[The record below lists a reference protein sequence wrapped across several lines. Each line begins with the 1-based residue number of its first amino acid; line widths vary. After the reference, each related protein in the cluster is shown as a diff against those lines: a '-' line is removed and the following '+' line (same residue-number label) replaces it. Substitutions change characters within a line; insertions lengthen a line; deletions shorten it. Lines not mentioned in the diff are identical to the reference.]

1 MTTETAS
8 RAGGNPEEGNPPEAA
23 AGGLNFTSITGH
35 LSELSVR
42 LKNCLF
48 AYIIALAVVSSI
60 PNPFHPFGGPY
71 SFFGYNFLLAVLIRR
86 AEVAY
91 APGVVFIAQ
100 SPADPIFAFLNLCMI
115 LALLVSLPY
124 IFYQIYGF
132 VAPGLYQREKRVVRK
147 YLLPFTVLLT
157 IGGFFGLF
165 VIFPIVM
172 KILLLFFKP
181 LGVGYYFT
189 LSSFVSFLILIPLM
203 TGLAFTFP
211 VFIIP
216 LVELR
221 ILKAEQL
228 SKARKWFYVGFALA
242 VSIANPDPTDISSI
256 PVIVPVLILYEIT
269 IFVAKRIEKNRAAR
283 AVAQGLSVP

>member
-1 MTTETAS
+1 LTTETTS
-8 RAGGNPEEGNPPEAA
+8 SPSGNPNQGDQSD
-23 AGGLNFTSITGH
+23 AGSGFNFTSIMGH

-48 AYIIALAVVSSI
+48 AYIIALAVISSI

-71 SFFGYNFLLAVLIRR
+71 SFFGYNFLLAGLIRE
-86 AEVAY
+86 AERAY
-91 APGVVFIAQ
+91 APGVTFI
-100 SPADPIFAFLNLCMI
+100 SIGPADPILAFLNLAI
-115 LALLVSLPY
+115 VLALLVTLPY
-124 IFYQIYGF
+124 IFFEIYGF

-147 YLLPFTVLLT
+147 YVLPFSVLLT

-172 KILLLFFKP
+172 RILLLFFKP
-181 LGVGYYFT
+181 LGVAEYFT
-189 LSSFVSFLILIPLM
+189 LDSFVNFLILIPLM

-242 VSIANPDPTDISSI
+242 VSIANPDPTDLSSI

-269 IFVAKRIEKNRAAR
+269 IFVAKRIEKNRETRAA
-283 AVAQGLSVP
+283 AQGLVIP